1 MRIMIKLKYAI
12 GLIAVAIIGC
22 GAAVTAP
29 TAPTTPAAPPEPTAT
44 TIVDGVWLVGSQV
57 AAGTYSNA
65 GGVTGESCYWAR
77 LSGFGGQLT
86 EIIANGASMSPQIV
100 TVRSSDVGFQSWDC
114 GTWTRL
120 G

>member
-1 MRIMIKLKYAI
+1 MTWLKYGI
-12 GLIAVAIIGC
+12 GFMGAAIIGC

-29 TAPTTPAAPPEPTAT
+29 ATPAALPAPTAT
-44 TIVDGVWLVGSQV
+44 TIVDGVWLVGPQV
-57 AAGTYSNA
+57 VAGTYSNA
-65 GGVTGESCYWAR
+65 GGGRESCYWAR
-77 LSGFGGQLT
+77 LSGFGGHLT
-86 EIIANGASMSPQIV
+86 EIIANGASRSPQIV